1 LPREHIDPNVVD
13 ALAHQHIGGGI
24 DPHLGGEGFPVQA
37 RGRACRG
44 GARRSGAVRHTSLG
58 R

>member
-37 RGRACRG
+37 RGRA
-44 GARRSGAVRHTSLG
+44 
-58 R
+58 